1 MQQGLYYDEEDDH
14 IVFFSSSNN
23 ADSKIRVDR
32 ETVLRELADMVNDFG
47 DDFAIFRDE
56 QLEPT
61 ELVFLQP
68 PTRDCL
74 GGDEE

>member
-1 MQQGLYYDEEDDH
+1 MQGLYYDEEDDY
-14 IVFFSSSNN
+14 IVFHSSSNN

-32 ETVLRELADMVNDFG
+32 ETVLRELAKMAETFG
-47 DDFAIFRDE
+47 DDFAIFRDD

-68 PTRDCL
+68 PPRDCL
-74 GGDEE
+74 GGDED

>member
-1 MQQGLYYDEEDDH
+1 MSCGLYYDEEDDK

-47 DDFAIFRDE
+47 DEFAIFRDE
-56 QLEPT
+56 ECEPT

-74 GGDEE
+74 GDDEE

>member
-1 MQQGLYYDEEDDH
+1 MQDLYYDEEDDN

-32 ETVLRELADMVNDFG
+32 ETVLRKLADMVETFG

-56 QLEPT
+56 QCEPT

>member
-14 IVFFSSSNN
+14 IVFFSSTYN
-23 ADSKIRVDR
+23 AESKIRVDR

-74 GGDEE
+74 GGEEE